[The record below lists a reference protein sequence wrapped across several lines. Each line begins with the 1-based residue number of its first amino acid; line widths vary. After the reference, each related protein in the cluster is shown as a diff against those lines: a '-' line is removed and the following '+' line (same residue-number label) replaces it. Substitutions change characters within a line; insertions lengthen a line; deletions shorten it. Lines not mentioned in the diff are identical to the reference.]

1 MTVQVYFVLQA
12 VVRDA
17 AKAPSSDPLT
27 EDMCPLSLEKCKQ
40 DYNAALARGDNQ
52 VRASFQV
59 PVPRASTFLTRFA
72 SLLITQFQ

>member
-1 MTVQVYFVLQA
+1 MSVQVYFVLQA

-59 PVPRASTFLTRFA
+59 PRASTCLTRFA